1 MGARNPPNLPK
12 NWATPV
18 PSVLTVVGNSS
29 IGKSIKAALQQV
41 IKNLPSKEI
50 PVITLPRSLPF
61 FVTSGMNTMTVRVRP
76 LRRKKIVE
84 MLFPPSLQIDKIK
97 ST

>member
-1 MGARNPPNLPK
+1 
-12 NWATPV
+12 
-18 PSVLTVVGNSS
+18 
-29 IGKSIKAALQQV
+29 
-41 IKNLPSKEI
+41 
-50 PVITLPRSLPF
+50 
-61 FVTSGMNTMTVRVRP
+61 MNTMTVRVRP